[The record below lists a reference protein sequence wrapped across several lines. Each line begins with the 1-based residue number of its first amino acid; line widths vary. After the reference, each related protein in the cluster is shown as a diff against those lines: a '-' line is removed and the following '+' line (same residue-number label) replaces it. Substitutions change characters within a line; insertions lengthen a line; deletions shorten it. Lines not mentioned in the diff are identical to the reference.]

1 MSYSKVLIPA
11 ASDEA
16 AGILSRYTLP
26 LALKSR
32 SANTPWDGAQRATFT
47 LVQAGEMHVF
57 ITCFHV
63 LKRLR
68 EMQEQDS
75 SAQLVA
81 YAIMKD
87 GWPRGLAEFNTFRLV
102 DESELLDV
110 AVFCGLANTV
120 ELPNHDFID
129 YRSSYLADPKPDE
142 GVAIVGYPGANVTL
156 TPSLADLGY
165 MQIGFTASSVSERRI
180 ILANERGQRRFTD
193 YATPPRPRISLGGLS
208 GSPAFVIRNQR
219 PRFVGI
225 VTDSDSYDT
234 IIVSRLGCINPN
246 GTLDHL
252 KIPA

>member
-1 MSYSKVLIPA
+1 MSYSEILIPA

-16 AGILSRYTLP
+16 ARILSRYTLP
-26 LALKSR
+26 LGLKSR
-32 SANTPWDGAQRATFT
+32 SVNTPWDGAERATFT

-63 LKRLR
+63 LSRLR
-68 EMQEQDS
+68 EMQKQDS

-81 YAIMKD
+81 YAVMKD

-120 ELPNHDFID
+120 ELPDHDFID

-142 GVAIVGYPGANVTL
+142 GVTIIGYPGANVTM

-165 MQIGFTASSVSERRI
+165 MQIGFTASCVSERRI
-180 ILANERGQRRFTD
+180 TLADERGQRRFTD
-193 YATPPRPRISLGGLS
+193 YQNPPRPKISLGGLS

-225 VTDSDSYDT
+225 LTDSDNYDT
-234 IIVSRLGCINPN
+234 IFVSRLGCLNPD